1 MTRHFPVVVLVLFLS
16 VLVMMQIVAGM
27 PFRQCTPFRQYF
39 DKNSSACKEC
49 SPCQSGYGV
58 KYSCKSNRDTVCQQ
72 CKPGLTY
79 SLRRRRTGSPC
90 YACKQCSGREVIKPC
105 TPTSDTVCGECPLGT
120 YWDAIWS
127 ECKECSYC
135 YSGRAESLVG
145 PVVTS
150 CMKKEI
156 PSTHWCAKLRSPPYR
171 APLLRSKTLKNGA
184 TVFYAGSETGVSAEP
199 QDQDKQPE
207 KQTTTKTRE
216 INEGTT
222 VSTTPH
228 DHEANEDVMNDP
240 VYVELSDVDKSR
252 FLDTVSFDDEASGNW
267 MSDDEDDVTNLVV
280 MRFVKPTATSET
292 TTFTASCSNSNYI
305 FTISYWVLATSLLL
319 FLVNVIC
326 FVQLRK
332 QRKEKH
338 PYKPIYN
345 PHNVRNTPR
354 NSRFDMKM

>member
-1 MTRHFPVVVLVLFLS
+1 
-16 VLVMMQIVAGM
+16 
-27 PFRQCTPFRQYF
+27 
-39 DKNSSACKEC
+39 
-49 SPCQSGYGV
+49 
-58 KYSCKSNRDTVCQQ
+58 
-72 CKPGLTY
+72 
-79 SLRRRRTGSPC
+79 
-90 YACKQCSGREVIKPC
+90 
-105 TPTSDTVCGECPLGT
+105 
-120 YWDAIWS
+120 
-127 ECKECSYC
+127 
-135 YSGRAESLVG
+135 
-145 PVVTS
+145 
-150 CMKKEI
+150 
-156 PSTHWCAKLRSPPYR
+156 
-171 APLLRSKTLKNGA
+171 
-184 TVFYAGSETGVSAEP
+184 
-199 QDQDKQPE
+199 
-207 KQTTTKTRE
+207 
-216 INEGTT
+216 
-222 VSTTPH
+222 
-228 DHEANEDVMNDP
+228 MNDP